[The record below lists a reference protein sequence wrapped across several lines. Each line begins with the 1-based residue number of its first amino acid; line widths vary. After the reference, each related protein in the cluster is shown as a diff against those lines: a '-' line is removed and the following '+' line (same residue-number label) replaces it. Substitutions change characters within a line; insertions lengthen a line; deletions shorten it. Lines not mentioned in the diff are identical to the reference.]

1 MSHHIVSID
10 APRCKVY
17 VQNGQLFVA
26 TESAINSVP
35 LEDVASI
42 VITSF
47 KCDIA
52 HSVFVHAAK
61 LKIGV
66 VFCESYSPV
75 SVLLP
80 VDRATDTQLIRNLAG
95 LSVQSK
101 RRLWKKTVDAK
112 CVNQFSL
119 ALKWSN
125 DVNRLKDMEN
135 IVYSEKESKESECA
149 KHYWAIFSEKFTGG
163 AFKRDKK
170 MSDYNSFFNY
180 AYAILLSTVL
190 RNLIALGVD
199 PIIGVFHTT
208 RAHSAPLAYDL
219 MEPFRPI
226 FDERISQ
233 WIASLDCSAETV
245 NDSLINKEYKQY
257 IASTLSMSFPYMD
270 EDVSLKLLIEKVIRS
285 FRAAVIAQ
293 KIGIYEP
300 WKTSITKWDG

>member
-10 APRCKVY
+10 APKCKVY

-26 TESAINSVP
+26 TESVINSVP

-52 HSVFVHAAK
+52 HSVFVNAAK

-125 DVNRLKDMEN
+125 DVNRLKDME
-135 IVYSEKESKESECA
+135 ISC
-149 KHYWAIFSEKFTGG
+149 IL
-163 AFKRDKK
+163 KRKVK
-170 MSDYNSFFNY
+170 SLN
-180 AYAILLSTVL
+180 
-190 RNLIALGVD
+190 ALN
-199 PIIGVFHTT
+199 IIGRF
-208 RAHSAPLAYDL
+208 
-219 MEPFRPI
+219 
-226 FDERISQ
+226 
-233 WIASLDCSAETV
+233 
-245 NDSLINKEYKQY
+245 
-257 IASTLSMSFPYMD
+257 
-270 EDVSLKLLIEKVIRS
+270 SLKGLQVAHLSAIR
-285 FRAAVIAQ
+285 
-293 KIGIYEP
+293 K
-300 WKTSITKWDG
+300 

>member
-10 APRCKVY
+10 APKSRVY
-17 VQNGQLFVA
+17 VQKGQLFVA
-26 TESAINSVP
+26 TDTDVNSIP

-47 KCDIA
+47 KCDIS
-52 HSVFVHAAK
+52 HSVFVNAAK

-80 VDRATDTQLIRNLAG
+80 VDRATDTLLIRNLAG
-95 LSVQSK
+95 LSAQTR
-101 RRLWKKTVDAK
+101 RRLWKKTIDAK

-119 ALKWSN
+119 ALKWCS
-125 DVNRLKDMEN
+125 DADRLKDMEH
-135 IVYSEKESKESECA
+135 IVYSEKDCRESECA
-149 KHYWAIFSEKFTGG
+149 KYYWTIFSEKFTGG
-163 AFKRDKK
+163 VFKRDKK
-170 MSDYNSFFNY
+170 MVDYNSFFNY

-190 RNLIALGVD
+190 RNLLALGVD
-199 PIIGVFHTT
+199 PIFGIFHTT

-233 WIASLDCSAETV
+233 WIAALPSSDGLGNEP
-245 NDSLINKEYKQY
+245 LINKEYKQY
-257 IASTLSMSFPYMD
+257 IASTLSLSFPYLG
-270 EDVSLKLLIEKVIRS
+270 EFVSLKLIIEKVIRS
-285 FRAAVIAQ
+285 FRSAVIAQ

-300 WKTSITKWDG
+300 WKTSITKWGG

>member
-10 APRCKVY
+10 APKCKVY
-17 VQNGQLFVA
+17 VQKGQLCVA
-26 TESAINSVP
+26 TESIVNSIP
-35 LEDVASI
+35 LEDVAAI

-47 KCDIA
+47 KCDIS

-61 LKIGV
+61 LKVGV
-66 VFCESYSPV
+66 VFCEAYSPV

-80 VDRATDTQLIRNLAG
+80 VDRATDTELIRNLAG
-95 LSVQSK
+95 LSVQTR

-119 ALKWSN
+119 ALKWCS
-125 DVNRLKDMEN
+125 DVKRLGDMEN
-135 IVYSEKESKESECA
+135 IAYSEKESKESECA
-149 KHYWAIFSEKFTGG
+149 KYYWSIFSEKFTGG
-163 AFKRDKK
+163 EFKRDKN
-170 MSDYNSFFNY
+170 MGDYNSFFNY

-190 RNLIALGVD
+190 RNLLALGVD
-199 PIIGVFHTT
+199 PIFGIFHTT

-233 WIASLDCSAETV
+233 WIATLPSSVESE
-245 NDSLINKEYKQY
+245 NNSLISKEYKQY
-257 IASTLSMSFPYMD
+257 IASTLSLPFPYLG
-270 EDVSLKLLIEKVIRS
+270 ENVSLKLIIEKVIRS
-285 FRAAVIAQ
+285 FRSAVIAQ
-293 KIGIYEP
+293 KVGMYEP